1 MYTVLENILIKQDTP
16 FLLRG
21 FIIAGFFFHPNFILL
36 EHSKILF

>member
-21 FIIAGFFFHPNFILL
+21 FIFAGFFFHPNFILL